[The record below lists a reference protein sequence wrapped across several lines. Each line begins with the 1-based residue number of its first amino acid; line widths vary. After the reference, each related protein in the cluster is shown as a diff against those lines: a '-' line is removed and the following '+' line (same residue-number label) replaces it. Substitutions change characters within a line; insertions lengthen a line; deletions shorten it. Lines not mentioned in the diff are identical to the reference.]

1 MTAQLMK
8 ANCTTDFSMEK
19 AGNELTLNLMIK
31 GLPDAVIAA
40 MLQKGEELPLPMIS
54 AIMKVIASVITI
66 EEVTKEELGPVGEV
80 TKVAMH

>member
-19 AGNELTLNLMIK
+19 EGNELTLKLMIK

-40 MLQKGEELPLPMIS
+40 MLQKGDELPMPMIA

-66 EEVTKEELGPVGEV
+66 KEVTKEELGPVGEV